1 MSKPIETIG
10 VIKESRPDENRTP
23 LVPDHIKILKSKYP
37 NLNILVQPSKNRCF
51 SDEEYKSKGAEI
63 NEDLKNCS
71 IIFGVK
77 EIDTN
82 VLLNN
87 KTYVFFSH
95 TYKLNKE
102 TLNNAQGT
110 PGMDKKELLKSVLEK
125 KIKLIDYENIRD
137 KNSRRYLGF
146 GRFAGIVGCYNTLNL
161 CLENLNK
168 QPLARAYR
176 INSYER
182 IIDNLKN
189 LYFPKMKILVTG
201 DGRVAKGVIEV
212 LKKTNIKEVSKEK
225 FLNDNFDNPI
235 FCNLETKDY
244 IKSNLVN
251 KFDLLHFIKYPKE
264 YTSNALQFL
273 KSSDVFI
280 SAHYWDPASPK
291 IFEKND
297 LNELIN
303 LRVIGDIT
311 CDVDGS
317 VPTTIRSSTIESP
330 NFYIDKNNFKETQNK
345 NGLAITA
352 VDNLP
357 SELPRDSSKE
367 FGDGIVNE
375 VIPYM
380 LNNDDGR
387 ILNATI
393 TLNGSFLE
401 KYNYLNNYI
410 KTL

>member
-1 MSKPIETIG
+1 MSNPIKTIG

-23 LVPDHIKILKSKYP
+23 LVPEHIEKLKSKYS
-37 NLNILVQPSKNRCF
+37 NLNIIVQPSKNRCF
-51 SDEEYKSKGAEI
+51 SDDEYKNKGAEI
-63 NEDLKNCS
+63 NGDLSSCS

-77 EIDTN
+77 EIDTE
-82 VLLNN
+82 VLMNN

-110 PGMDKKELLKSVLEK
+110 PGMDKKELLKSVLWK

-137 KNSRRYLGF
+137 NNSTRYLGF

-161 CLENLNK
+161 CLKNFDK
-168 QPLARAYR
+168 QPLARAFR
-176 INSYER
+176 INNYER
-182 IIDNLKN
+182 LIYNLKN
-189 LYFPKMKILVTG
+189 IYFPKMKILVTG

-212 LKKTNIKEVSKEK
+212 LKQTNIKEVSKEN
-225 FLNDNFDNPI
+225 FQNDNFNFPV
-235 FCNLETKDY
+235 FCNLQTKDY
-244 IKSNLVN
+244 VKSNSN
-251 KFDLLHFIKYPKE
+251 KEFNLNHFIQYPKE
-264 YTSNALQFL
+264 YKSNAIQYL
-273 KSSDVFI
+273 KSTDVFI

-297 LNELIN
+297 LEKFNDLK
-303 LRVIGDIT
+303 VIGDIT

-317 VPTTIRSSTIESP
+317 VPTTIRSSTIENP
-330 NFYIDKNNFKETQNK
+330 NFYIDRNTFKETLNK
-345 NGLAITA
+345 DLAIMA

-367 FGDGIVNE
+367 FGDGIVSE
-375 VIPYM
+375 VIPYL
-380 LNNDDGR
+380 LNEDDGR

-401 KYNYLNNYI
+401 KYNYLNDYI
-410 KTL
+410 KIS

>member
-1 MSKPIETIG
+1 MSKPIENIG
-10 VIKESRPDENRTP
+10 VIRESRPDENRTP
-23 LVPDHIKILKSKYP
+23 LVPDHIQIIKSKYP

-51 SDEEYKSKGAEI
+51 TDDEFESKGAEI
-63 NEDLKNCS
+63 NEDLSNCS

-77 EIDTN
+77 EIDTS
-82 VLLNN
+82 VLMKN

-137 KNSRRYLGF
+137 KNSSRYLGF

-161 CLENLNK
+161 CLELFNK
-168 QPLARAYR
+168 QPLARAHR

-182 IIDNLKN
+182 LISNLKN
-189 LYFPKMKILVTG
+189 LYFPYMKILVTG
-201 DGRVAKGVIEV
+201 DGRVAKGVVEV
-212 LKKTNIKEVSKEK
+212 LKQTNIKEVSKEK
-225 FLNDNFDNPI
+225 FKIDNFDNPV
-235 FCNLETKDY
+235 FCNLQTKDY
-244 IKSNLVN
+244 VESNLN
-251 KFDLLHFIKYPKE
+251 KKFDLNHFIKNPKE
-264 YTSNALQFL
+264 YKSCALQYL
-273 KSSDVFI
+273 KVADVFI

-291 IFEKND
+291 IFNQND
-297 LNELIN
+297 LNKFNN
-303 LRVIGDIT
+303 LKVVGDIT

-317 VPTTIRSSTIESP
+317 VPTTIRSSTIDKP
-330 NFYIDKNNFKETQNK
+330 NFYIDRNTFKETVSE
-345 NGLAITA
+345 GLAIMA

-367 FGDGIVNE
+367 FGDGIVSE
-375 VIPYM
+375 VIPYI
-380 LNNDDGR
+380 LNEDDGR

-393 TLNGSFLE
+393 TLNGSFLK
-401 KYNYLNNYI
+401 KYNYLNDYI
-410 KTL
+410 KTA

>member
-1 MSKPIETIG
+1 MNNPIETIG
-10 VIKESRPDENRTP
+10 IIKESRPDENRTP
-23 LVPDHIKILKSKYP
+23 LVPEHIEKLKEKYP

-51 SDEEYKSKGAEI
+51 TDDEYKSKGAEI
-63 NEDLKNCS
+63 NEDLTNCS

-77 EIDTN
+77 EVDTN
-82 VLLNN
+82 FLINN

-244 IKSNLVN
+244 IKSNLDN
-251 KFDLLHFIKYPKE
+251 KFDLLHFIKYPKK

-273 KSSDVFI
+273 KSADVFI

-297 LNELIN
+297 LKELDN
-303 LRVIGDIT
+303 LKVIGDIT

-317 VPTTIRSSTIESP
+317 VPTTIRSTTIKNP
-330 NFYIDKNNFKETQNK
+330 NFYIDKNTFKETDRK
-345 NGLAITA
+345 ELAIMA

-367 FGDGIVNE
+367 FGDSLINE

-380 LNNDDGR
+380 LIEDDGR

-401 KYNYLNNYI
+401 KYNYLNDYI
-410 KTL
+410 KTA

>member
-1 MSKPIETIG
+1 MNSAQTIG
-10 VIKESRPDENRTP
+10 IIRESRTDENRAP
-23 LVPDHIKILKSKYP
+23 LVPENIKTIISKYP

-51 SDEEYKSKGAEI
+51 SNEEYKNSGAQI
-63 NEDLKNCS
+63 KEDLNNCS

-77 EIDTN
+77 EIDTK
-82 VLLNN
+82 VLISN

-95 TYKLNKE
+95 TYKINKE

-110 PGMDKKELLKSVLEK
+110 PGMDKKELLKAVLEK

-137 KNSRRYLGF
+137 KNSKRYLGF

-161 CLENLNK
+161 CLENYNR
-168 QPLARAYR
+168 QPLARAYK
-176 INSYER
+176 INNYER
-182 IIDNLKN
+182 IISNLKN

-212 LKKTNIKEVSKEK
+212 LKETNIKEVSKDV
-225 FLNDNFDNPI
+225 FQNDEFDKPV

-244 IKSNLVN
+244 VQSSLIK
-251 KFDLLHFIKYPKE
+251 KFDLDHFIKNPKD
-264 YTSNALQFL
+264 YTSIALQYL
-273 KSSDVFI
+273 KTADVFI